1 MEHKQHAKNLAF
13 QVYLTYI
20 GIFENRKSREITFRK
35 YRSKFILS
43 TLSFLTEYYFIKK
56 GTFHFC
62 KKFSEVSEVS
72 VILGNSWGMKVK
84 GIVKDS
90 QIYKRWILN
99 TKYTVPFLTGVVHF
113 QSSGREALL
122 HLTSGQRIT
131 CDQVNLSREVKLL
144 KKKRKEKKEKKGN
157 F

>member
-1 MEHKQHAKNLAF
+1 
-13 QVYLTYI
+13 
-20 GIFENRKSREITFRK
+20 
-35 YRSKFILS
+35 
-43 TLSFLTEYYFIKK
+43 
-56 GTFHFC
+56 
-62 KKFSEVSEVS
+62 
-72 VILGNSWGMKVK
+72 MKVK

-131 CDQVNLSREVKLL
+131 CDQVFDQGQIA
-144 KKKRKEKKEKKGN
+144 KKKKKNKKGN

>member
-1 MEHKQHAKNLAF
+1 MLRIWLFK
-13 QVYLTYI
+13 YTWLTLEFLKI
-20 GIFENRKSREITFRK
+20 GKVEKSHFVNIVLNSYSPLFP
-35 YRSKFILS
+35 FLQNIILS
-43 TLSFLTEYYFIKK
+43 KK

-131 CDQVNLSREVKLL
+131 CDQVFDQGQIA
-144 KKKRKEKKEKKGN
+144 KKKKKNKKGN